1 MTSSSGTART
11 DVVLREHGQSAPI
24 RLRPAARAALLDA
37 AADKI
42 TIVATA
48 DPERV
53 VLRTG
58 SWVGALVVPGCTIRV
73 EPSAPMEN
81 LFAMFSAGLPSDA
94 WGSDGVGWSG
104 DSELVD
110 GVAAFLLRAIDTA
123 TRRGLL
129 HGYVTLEEDTSVI
142 RGRLLV
148 DQLAIR
154 PWNAATP
161 PCRYDE
167 FTPDIAENR
176 MLLCAVRQ
184 VLSWPD
190 LPPLVRRDGLRL
202 VQRFEGV
209 RVTSPEEN
217 HGDLPLTR
225 LNEHY
230 GPALELARKALD
242 GITIRHLEGEQ
253 TAHAFMVDMD
263 DLFRRW
269 ITVELS
275 NRLWPDISL
284 EERPQYAL
292 DVQDQWHFTPDLL
305 LRRDQRP
312 VLVGNVAYHLAAR
325 RDGSDF
331 YPLLAYASALGL
343 EAGLLIYAH
352 ADEPPAPEVVV
363 RSIGTRLLCV
373 PLRLNVPAAR
383 LAGSLDTLAEL
394 VRVVSYPR
402 RSAQIR

>member
-1 MTSSSGTART
+1 MN
-11 DVVLREHGQSAPI
+11 DVVLHEHGESAPM
-24 RLRPAARAALLDA
+24 RLAPAARTALLEA
-37 AADKI
+37 ASDKI
-42 TIVATA
+42 TVVATA

-53 VLRTG
+53 ILRTG
-58 SWVGALVVPGCTIRV
+58 SWVGALAVPGCTIRV
-73 EPSAPMEN
+73 QPRAPMEN
-81 LFAMFSAGLPSDA
+81 LFTMFSAGLPSDA
-94 WGSDGVGWSG
+94 WGSDAVGWAG

-129 HGYVTLEEDTSVI
+129 HGYVTLEEDTSTI

-148 DQLAIR
+148 DQLATR
-154 PWNAATP
+154 PWAAATP

-184 VLSWPD
+184 VLTWPD

-202 VQRFEGV
+202 IQRFEGV
-209 RVTSPEEN
+209 EVTSPDQ
-217 HGDLPLTR
+217 HRDDLPITR

-230 GPALELARKALD
+230 APALDLARKALD
-242 GITIRHLEGEQ
+242 GITIRHLEGSQ

-269 ITVELS
+269 ITVEMS

-292 DVQDQWHFTPDLL
+292 DVQEQWHFTPDLL

-312 VLVGNVAYHLAAR
+312 VLVGNVAYHLAADR

-352 ADEPPAPEVVV
+352 ADQAPAPEVVV

-402 RSAQIR
+402 QAAFAR

>member
-1 MTSSSGTART
+1 MN
-11 DVVLREHGQSAPI
+11 DVVLREHGESAPM
-24 RLRPAARAALLDA
+24 RLAPTARAALLEA
-37 AADKI
+37 ASDKI
-42 TIVATA
+42 TVVATA

-53 VLRTG
+53 ILRTG
-58 SWVGALVVPGCTIRV
+58 SWVGALAVPGCTIRV
-73 EPSAPMEN
+73 QPRAPMEN
-81 LFAMFSAGLPSDA
+81 LFTMFSAGLPSDA
-94 WGSDGVGWSG
+94 WGSDTVGWSG

-129 HGYVTLEEDTSVI
+129 HGYVTLEEDTSTI

-148 DQLAIR
+148 DQLATR
-154 PWNAATP
+154 PWAASTP

-184 VLSWPD
+184 VLTWPD

-202 VQRFEGV
+202 IQRFEGV
-209 RVTSPEEN
+209 EVTSPDQ
-217 HGDLPLTR
+217 HRDDLPITR

-230 GPALELARKALD
+230 APALDLARKALD
-242 GITIRHLEGEQ
+242 GITIRHLEGSQ

-269 ITVELS
+269 ITAEMS

-292 DVQDQWHFTPDLL
+292 DVQEQWHFTPDLL

-312 VLVGNVAYHLAAR
+312 VLVGNVAYHLAADR

-352 ADEPPAPEVVV
+352 ADQAPAPEVVV

-373 PLRLNVPAAR
+373 PLRLNVPPAR

-402 RSAQIR
+402 HVAFSN

>member
-1 MTSSSGTART
+1 MNQI
-11 DVVLREHGQSAPI
+11 VLQEHSQSAPI
-24 RLRPAARAALLDA
+24 RLQPAARTALLEA
-37 AADKI
+37 ASDKI
-42 TIVATA
+42 TVVATA
-48 DPERV
+48 DPDRV
-53 VLRTG
+53 MLRTG
-58 SWVGALVVPGCTIRV
+58 SWVGALAVPGCTIRV
-73 EPSAPMEN
+73 QPRAPMEN
-81 LFAMFSAGLPSDA
+81 LFTMFSAGLPADA
-94 WGSDGVGWSG
+94 WGSDAVGWAA

-148 DQLAIR
+148 DQLATR
-154 PWNAATP
+154 PWAAAAP

-167 FTPDIAENR
+167 FTPDIPENR

-209 RVTSPEEN
+209 EVTSPDQ
-217 HGDLPLTR
+217 HHDDLPITR

-230 GPALELARKALD
+230 APALELARKALD
-242 GITIRHLEGEQ
+242 GITIRHIEGEQ
-253 TAHAFMVDMD
+253 TAHAFMIDMD

-275 NRLWPDISL
+275 NRLWPTL
-284 EERPQYAL
+284 NVEERPQYAL

-305 LRRDQRP
+305 LRRDLQP
-312 VLVGNVAYHLAAR
+312 VLVGNVAYHLAADR

-352 ADEPPAPEVVV
+352 ADQAPAPEVVV

-402 RSAQIR
+402 RAAYPG

>member
-1 MTSSSGTART
+1 MS
-11 DVVLREHGQSAPI
+11 DIQLREHGESVPI
-24 RLRPAARAALLDA
+24 RLGSAARTALLEA

-42 TIVATA
+42 TVVATA

-53 VLRTG
+53 ILRTG
-58 SWVGALVVPGCTIRV
+58 SWVGALAVPGCTIRV
-73 EPSAPMEN
+73 EPRAPMEN
-81 LFAMFSAGLPSDA
+81 LFTMFSAGLPGDA
-94 WGSDGVGWSG
+94 WGSDAVGWSA

-148 DQLAIR
+148 DQLATR
-154 PWNAATP
+154 PWAAATP

-176 MLLCAVRQ
+176 LLLCAVRQ
-184 VLSWPD
+184 VLTWPD

-209 RVTSPEEN
+209 EVTGPDDH
-217 HGDLPLTR
+217 HGEIPVTR

-230 GPALELARKALD
+230 APALELARKALD
-242 GITIRHLEGEQ
+242 GITIRHLDGSQ

-269 ITVELS
+269 ITVELT

-305 LRRDQRP
+305 LRRDLQP
-312 VLVGNVAYHLAAR
+312 VLVGNVAYHLAADR

-331 YPLLAYASALGL
+331 YPLLAYASALDL

-352 ADEPPAPEVVV
+352 ADEAPASEVVV

-402 RSAQIR
+402 QAAYAR

>member
-1 MTSSSGTART
+1 VTTQIQ
-11 DVVLREHGQSAPI
+11 LHEHSESAPL
-24 RLRPAARAALLDA
+24 RLSSAARLALLEA

-42 TIVATA
+42 TVVATA

-53 VLRTG
+53 ILRTG
-58 SWVGALVVPGCTIRV
+58 SWVGALAVPGCTLRV
-73 EPSAPMEN
+73 QPRAPMEN
-81 LFAMFSAGLPSDA
+81 LFTMFSAGLPADA
-94 WGSDGVGWSG
+94 WGGDSVGWSG

-148 DQLAIR
+148 DQLATR
-154 PWNAATP
+154 PWSAATP

-176 MLLCAVRQ
+176 LLLCAVRQ
-184 VLSWPD
+184 VLTWPD

-202 VQRFEGV
+202 MQRFEGV
-209 RVTSPEEN
+209 QVTTPDVH
-217 HGDLPLTR
+217 HGDIPITR

-230 GPALELARKALD
+230 APALDLARKALE

-275 NRLWPDISL
+275 NRLWPEISL

-292 DVQDQWHFTPDLL
+292 DVQDQLHFTPDLL
-305 LRRDQRP
+305 LRREQRP
-312 VLVGNVAYHLAAR
+312 VLVGNMAYHLGTERHA
-325 RDGSDF
+325 GSDF

-352 ADEPPAPEVVV
+352 ADNPPAPEVVV

-402 RSAQIR
+402 PASLAR

>member
-1 MTSSSGTART
+1 MG
-11 DVVLREHGQSAPI
+11 DVLLREHSDSAPL
-24 RLRPAARAALLDA
+24 RLSATARVALLEA

-42 TIVATA
+42 TVVATT

-58 SWVGALVVPGCTIRV
+58 SWVGALVVPDCTIRV
-73 EPSAPMEN
+73 EPRAPMEN
-81 LFAMFSAGLPSDA
+81 LFTMFSAGLPPDA

-148 DQLAIR
+148 DQLATR
-154 PWNAATP
+154 PWSAATP

-176 MLLCAVRQ
+176 LLLCAVRQ

-209 RVTSPEEN
+209 ELTSPDQQQA
-217 HGDLPLTR
+217 DLPITR

-230 GPALELARKALD
+230 APALELARKALD
-242 GITIRHLEGEQ
+242 GITIRHLGGEQ
-253 TAHAFMVDMD
+253 TAHAFMVDLD

-292 DVQDQWHFTPDLL
+292 DVRDQWHFTPDLL

-312 VLVGNVAYHLAAR
+312 ALVGNVAYHLASAR
-325 RDGSDF
+325 HDGSDF
-331 YPLLAYASALGL
+331 YPLLAHASALGL
-343 EAGLLIYAH
+343 DAGLLIYAH

-373 PLRLNVPAAR
+373 PLRLNVPPAR

-402 RSAQIR
+402 PAYPQQSSPVR

>member
-1 MTSSSGTART
+1 MTE
-11 DVVLREHGQSAPI
+11 VLLREHSDSTPLRLSAP
-24 RLRPAARAALLDA
+24 ARAALLEA

-42 TIVATA
+42 TVVATT

-53 VLRTG
+53 ILRTG
-58 SWVGALVVPGCTIRV
+58 SWVGALVVPDCTIRV
-73 EPSAPMEN
+73 EPRASMEN
-81 LFAMFSAGLPSDA
+81 LFTMFSAGLPPDA
-94 WGSDGVGWSG
+94 WAGDSVGWSG

-110 GVAAFLLRAIDTA
+110 GVAAFLLRAIDAA

-129 HGYVTLEEDTSVI
+129 HGYVTLEEDTSTI

-148 DQLAIR
+148 DQLATR
-154 PWNAATP
+154 PWNAAAP

-167 FTPDIAENR
+167 FTPDIEENR
-176 MLLCAVRQ
+176 LLLCAVRQ

-209 RVTSPEEN
+209 ELTAPDQH
-217 HGDLPLTR
+217 HGDLPITR

-230 GPALELARKALD
+230 APALELARKALD

-253 TAHAFMVDMD
+253 TAHAFMIDMD

-269 ITVELS
+269 ITVELTG
-275 NRLWPDISL
+275 RLWPDISL
-284 EERPQYAL
+284 EEQPQYAL
-292 DVQDQWHFTPDLL
+292 DVQDQWHFTPDVL

-312 VLVGNVAYHLAAR
+312 ALVGNVAYHLASAR
-325 RDGSDF
+325 HDGSDF

-402 RSAQIR
+402 PAYTQRSAPLVR

>member
-1 MTSSSGTART
+1 MTAIQ
-11 DVVLREHGQSAPI
+11 LREHSESAPL
-24 RLRPAARAALLDA
+24 RLPAAARSALLEA

-42 TIVATA
+42 TVVATA
-48 DPERV
+48 DPQKV
-53 VLRTG
+53 ILRTG

-73 EPSAPMEN
+73 EPRAPMEN
-81 LFAMFSAGLPSDA
+81 LFTMFSAGLPPDV
-94 WGSDGVGWSG
+94 WGGGTVGWDG

-110 GVAAFLLRAIDTA
+110 GVAAFLVRAIDAA

-129 HGYVTLEEDTSVI
+129 HGYVTIEEDTSVI

-148 DQLAIR
+148 DQIAIR

-167 FTPDIAENR
+167 FTPDIEENR
-176 MLLCAVRQ
+176 LLLCAVRQ
-184 VLSWPD
+184 VLSWPN

-209 RVTSPEEN
+209 RATSPDEHRAE
-217 HGDLPLTR
+217 LPITR

-230 GPALELARKALD
+230 APALELARKALD
-242 GITIRHLEGEQ
+242 GITIRHLDGDE
-253 TAHAFMVDMD
+253 TAHAFMVDLD

-269 ITVELS
+269 ITVELAS
-275 NRLWPDISL
+275 RLWPEVSL

-292 DVQDQWHFTPDLL
+292 DVQEQWHFTPDLL

-312 VLVGNVAYHLAAR
+312 VLVGNVTYHLAGGR
-325 RDGSDF
+325 HDGSDF

-343 EAGLLIYAH
+343 EAGLLIYAG
-352 ADEPPAPEVVV
+352 ADAPPAPEVVV

-402 RSAQIR
+402 PVAVR